1 MKKVIRLNENDLE
14 KLVRKILKEEE
25 YTDGFKKPNMFQRL
39 KKQGK
44 DLLNIEDS
52 SDRETLDT
60 IYTMIKKGKVD
71 SIRKQDNYGITAYVN
86 NKALIVDKET
96 PEIIYAGK
104 TLDISDLEMEA
115 DSLYFELLSV

>member
-25 YTDGFKKPNMFQRL
+25 YTDGFKKPNMLQRL

-71 SIRKQDNYGITAYVN
+71 SIRKQDNYGITTYVN